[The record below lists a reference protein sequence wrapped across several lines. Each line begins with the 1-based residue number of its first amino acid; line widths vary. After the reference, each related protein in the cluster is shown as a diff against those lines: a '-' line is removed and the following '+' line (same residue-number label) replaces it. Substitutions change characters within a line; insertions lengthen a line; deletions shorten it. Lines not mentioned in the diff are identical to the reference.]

1 MSRLFSQ
8 TFACSGCGAPQ
19 EMGIVASINADRR
32 PDLREAVLA
41 DRYQRGQCSAC
52 GQGFRVQPDL
62 TYLDVGRGQW
72 ILVRPAQHLADWA
85 PTEAL
90 AQSAFERAHG
100 ADAPAEAQEAGLQ
113 PRLAFGWPAFRE
125 KLLCAAHGLDDI
137 ALELA
142 KLAVMRAVDE
152 LPLDD
157 ALELRLAEV
166 LPDTLVLVWTRAD
179 GDLSVERITV
189 PRALLDSVAREPGWA
204 DARAELSAGAYVDLN
219 RLLVPA
225 DETA

>member
-8 TFACSGCGAPQ
+8 TFSCSHCGAPQ

-41 DRYQRGQCSAC
+41 DRYQRGECSAC
-52 GQGFRVQPDL
+52 GKGYRVEPDL

-72 ILVRPAQHLADWA
+72 ILVRPASHLAEWA

-90 AQSAFERAHG
+90 AAAAFDRAHG
-100 ADAPAEAQEAGLQ
+100 AGAPDEAQAPGLQ

-125 KLLCAAHGLDDI
+125 KLLCAAHGLDDV

-142 KLAVMRAVDE
+142 KLAVMRSVRE

-157 ALELRLAEV
+157 ALDLRLSAV
-166 LPDTLVLVWTRAD
+166 TADTLTLTWTMAG
-179 GDLSVERITV
+179 GDLAVEQLTL
-189 PRALLDSVAREPGWA
+189 PRALLEGLAHDAAWA
-204 DARAELSAGAYVDLN
+204 PARAELAAGAYVDLN

-225 DETA
+225 DEAA